1 MTFWLILVKVLHFLK
16 HIRGF
21 MKNLYKL
28 ITYIRN
34 RRYLLKRLDY
44 FESRL
49 VSKFSGLSFVT
60 SCVSLIA
67 AKITRLKLLQP
78 AVQMQRFHV

>member
-1 MTFWLILVKVLHFLK
+1 MTFWLILVKVLHFPQ

-44 FESRL
+44 FESRS
-49 VSKFSGLSFVT
+49 VSKFSGLSLVT
-60 SCVSLIA
+60 SYVSLIA

-78 AVQMQRFHV
+78 AVQMQGFHV

>member
-1 MTFWLILVKVLHFLK
+1 MTIWLILVKVLHFLQ

-34 RRYLLKRLDY
+34 KRYLLKRLDY
-44 FESRL
+44 FESRS
-49 VSKFSGLSFVT
+49 VSKFSGISFVT
-60 SCVSLIA
+60 SYVSLIA